1 MKYDVLTLF
10 PEVFE
15 IFNNYG
21 VINKALE
28 EGIIEL
34 NTTNIRD
41 FSNNKHNK
49 VDDEVYG
56 GGVGMLMQCQP
67 IYDALESVKK
77 ENSKVLFMSPQG
89 KVLTQDL
96 AKDLAKE
103 EHLIILCGHYEG
115 IDSRITNNYVDM
127 EISIGDYI
135 LTGGEIP
142 AMVLIDVVS
151 RMIPGVLGRSQSYEE
166 DSHFNLLLQHDEYT
180 RPREFRGLEVPEVL
194 ISGNHEKIEQWQKN
208 NSLEN
213 TKMKRPD
220 IYKKYLELG
229 GKNERN

>member
-67 IYDALESVKK
+67 ICDALESVKK